1 MAGGIATHYAPKD
14 SRATMCGLVG
24 APYQTQ
30 ELGRTNCRR
39 CRHALTARSRAL
51 ALTTAAAWLDT
62 YQGIDR
68 TGVRRVA
75 AWLRRV
81 AEKKAVDRARR

>member
-1 MAGGIATHYAPKD
+1 MAGGIATHYVPEG

-24 APYQTQ
+24 APY
-30 ELGRTNCRR
+30 RTPDPARTDCLRCRR
-39 CRHALTARSRAL
+39 ALTARSRAL
-51 ALTTAAAWLDT
+51 ALATAAAWLDT

-68 TGVRRVA
+68 SGVRRVA